1 MDVLKP
7 RASWFALNSVI
18 QRLMPSLH
26 APKGAVPR
34 NCRSVQVRSI
44 PHRHA
49 MTRVFRH
56 QDALKS
62 NAAVTGEFSP
72 FAVVA
77 LALGIVQ

>member
-1 MDVLKP
+1 
-7 RASWFALNSVI
+7 
-18 QRLMPSLH
+18 
-26 APKGAVPR
+26 
-34 NCRSVQVRSI
+34 
-44 PHRHA
+44 